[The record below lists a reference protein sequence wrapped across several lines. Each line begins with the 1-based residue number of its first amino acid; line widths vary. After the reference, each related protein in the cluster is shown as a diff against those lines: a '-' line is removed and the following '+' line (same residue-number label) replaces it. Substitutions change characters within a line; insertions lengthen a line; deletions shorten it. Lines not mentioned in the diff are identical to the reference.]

1 MLFVISSCD
10 GMTPGIYSAPPLG
23 IIVCRPLIETG
34 AMALLKIRSDCCLN
48 SISPNPHR

>member
-23 IIVCRPLIETG
+23 IIV
-34 AMALLKIRSDCCLN
+34 
-48 SISPNPHR
+48 HRMPSNDRDGRDGTTQDTE